1 MSFYVARFPQ
11 CMKDTPDME
20 TPSKIWYVGHLFLWV
35 ITGLVCYVVWKD
47 KNAEAARK
55 HLIHSIWL
63 GLILP
68 ILAFGLGFAASLVF
82 GIEV

>member
-1 MSFYVARFPQ
+1 
-11 CMKDTPDME
+11 MKDTLDME

-55 HLIHSIWL
+55 RTRFGSAQRSINIWIDEPTCLIWT
-63 GLILP
+63 
-68 ILAFGLGFAASLVF
+68 
-82 GIEV
+82 